1 MVKHMISKMITE
13 CNFEES
19 NTLKW
24 NQIINEIN
32 AFIWYDI
39 LANKRIFR
47 QNLLIREYRDIVS
60 CFKLDRYKVLSI
72 RPQRN
77 LLKIH

>member
-1 MVKHMISKMITE
+1 MVKHMNNKMITE
-13 CNFEES
+13 CHFEES
-19 NTLKW
+19 NELER

-47 QNLLIREYRDIVS
+47 QKLLIREYLDIVS
-60 CFKLDRYKVLSI
+60 CF
-72 RPQRN
+72 
-77 LLKIH
+77 